1 MHTAL
6 RIFICRSC
14 SKCLT
19 ADMVAGHRKEKHK
32 QSLTTL
38 QLSSLA
44 NYVEENKI
52 FRRQEQV
59 IIPASGGPP
68 VQLIAPPRNA
78 LLCQSSQDCVYAVCD
93 KATMQ
98 KHAKN
103 VHPQISKDNL
113 LCKEIQVQQLFD
125 SVGRTYFMVDPN
137 TSHQNKDLEKVLND
151 TFSPSLYV
159 PLVQPSLSPEERR
172 PLIKAMSW
180 DIFMP
185 DLRSDPAQVKA
196 IQMLK
201 EKHGPAECHD
211 IFSALK
217 DLMQAHMDMAA
228 TILEGNPHKLTLAK
242 ALLHGSQV
250 TDKS

>member
-1 MHTAL
+1 
-6 RIFICRSC
+6 
-14 SKCLT
+14 
-19 ADMVAGHRKEKHK
+19 
-32 QSLTTL
+32 
-38 QLSSLA
+38 
-44 NYVEENKI
+44 
-52 FRRQEQV
+52 
-59 IIPASGGPP
+59 
-68 VQLIAPPRNA
+68 
-78 LLCQSSQDCVYAVCD
+78 
-93 KATMQ
+93 MQ